1 MPGGGARW
9 SGPRHEGWRVAPEGL
24 TTEAVVLEALTLI
37 LVCQLVGEVSVLITG
52 LPVPGPVLGM
62 LLLLAWLFLR
72 GGVPESVGRAA
83 DALLA
88 HLSLLFVP
96 AGVGVLVHWE
106 RMRGQW
112 AAIAAALVL
121 GTLITLAVT
130 ALTMK
135 AVTRLTGRGGSD
147 NG

>member
-1 MPGGGARW
+1 MDRPAPCRYLWCDRNTPGSAVGAR
-9 SGPRHEGWRVAPEGL
+9 
-24 TTEAVVLEALTLI
+24 EAVVLEALTLI

-72 GGVPESVGRAA
+72 GGVPESVGRTA

-112 AAIAAALVL
+112 TAIAAALVL

-135 AVTRLTGRGGSD
+135 AVTRLTGRGGSSH
-147 NG
+147 GG

>member
-1 MPGGGARW
+1 MDRPAPCRYLWCDRNTPGSAAGGRQ
-9 SGPRHEGWRVAPEGL
+9 
-24 TTEAVVLEALTLI
+24 AVVLEALTLI

-72 GGVPESVGRAA
+72 GGVPESVGRTA

-112 AAIAAALVL
+112 TAIAAALVL
-121 GTLITLAVT
+121 GTLVTLAVT
-130 ALTMK
+130 ALTMT
-135 AVTRLTGRGGSD
+135 AVMRLTGRSGSNHGG
-147 NG
+147 